1 MRAKPTKTR
10 TTIAPGNQA
19 NKSCSTSGDDGRHLE
34 TYVECDS
41 VTVPLEVLIGARI
54 HDFYYLM
61 CTRLNVR
68 AAARLGEVLPGD
80 AVGEHMVGVP
90 SSSLTF
96 PRALPREA
104 NIGQRRRRRRKER
117 DTEQSALHK
126 TNLPGLSFERT
137 FHAVNLRSSRQPA
150 FGFFLA
156 IAFRLLLPPT
166 SAAEHCRTRSAL
178 IDARSFCC
186 LGYPRPL
193 RRAEAIRCL
202 WIPTSAR
209 LL

>member
-1 MRAKPTKTR
+1 LALES
-10 TTIAPGNQA
+10 TICHVVASDVLACPLTAGPGV
-19 NKSCSTSGDDGRHLE
+19 GFG
-34 TYVECDS
+34 Y
-41 VTVPLEVLIGARI
+41 
-54 HDFYYLM
+54 
-61 CTRLNVR
+61 
-68 AAARLGEVLPGD
+68 RLGEVLPGD
-80 AVGEHMVGVP
+80 AVGEHMLGVP

-137 FHAVNLRSSRQPA
+137 FHAVNLRSSRRPV
-150 FGFFLA
+150 FGSSSLFFFA
-156 IAFRLLLPPT
+156 CCYRLT
-166 SAAEHCRTRSAL
+166 SAAEHCRTRNAL